1 MLHQNIENELSL
13 LLKHMIDK
21 IKDLES
27 IKSIIPFLVDDN
39 LQELSFLVHILY
51 IHLNLLFIFEKLLK
65 ILFSLF
71 SRMPVQR
78 RGMRALEIWC
88 QRVTSSYSNVDVSDL
103 STSFR
108 DGLAFCAII
117 HHFRPELIDYES
129 LNPDK
134 MLENN
139 SLAFKVA
146 IYIETA
152 QQISVENLRI

>member
-1 MLHQNIENELSL
+1 
-13 LLKHMIDK
+13 
-21 IKDLES
+21 
-27 IKSIIPFLVDDN
+27 
-39 LQELSFLVHILY
+39 
-51 IHLNLLFIFEKLLK
+51 
-65 ILFSLF
+65 
-71 SRMPVQR
+71 MPVQR

-108 DGLAFCAII
+108 DGLAFCASI
-117 HHFRPELIDYES
+117 HHCRPELSDYES

-146 IYIETA
+146 IYIETT
-152 QQISVENLRI
+152 QHISVENLRI

>member
-1 MLHQNIENELSL
+1 
-13 LLKHMIDK
+13 
-21 IKDLES
+21 
-27 IKSIIPFLVDDN
+27 
-39 LQELSFLVHILY
+39 
-51 IHLNLLFIFEKLLK
+51 
-65 ILFSLF
+65 
-71 SRMPVQR
+71 MPVQR

-152 QQISVENLRI
+152 PQISVKNLRIYGVHKSVF

>member
-1 MLHQNIENELSL
+1 MS
-13 LLKHMIDK
+13 
-21 IKDLES
+21 
-27 IKSIIPFLVDDN
+27 
-39 LQELSFLVHILY
+39 
-51 IHLNLLFIFEKLLK
+51 
-65 ILFSLF
+65 
-71 SRMPVQR
+71 VQR